1 MSKALLRSTAFDA
14 ALEQA
19 EIVKNG
25 KKVYYPPTGIN
36 GKVISVRVSNNLTSS
51 VFGHLGTNEKK
62 NLAQNVASLK
72 GSGLEAKSA
81 HGPKPASKLR
91 LVGKTGDLNGKS
103 KTKKV
108 VKISELIKNT
118 QLYSKIYGDKEGF
131 GNSGT
136 GNKTECHSPIQSNY
150 ERSGPTTP
158 DGISRSRSSTP
169 DINYRSLSPSSTITL
184 NLSSKNEIDP
194 TSLRD
199 SLKSFQILSFD
210 SNWNPFT
217 GSYSKNS
224 KITLRSSPNLAQ
236 LIENLESQGI
246 QISHSISS
254 LGLKNSINFSSPSSP
269 KLMSSRSG
277 NVTPQRSKSPTLS
290 HLESSDDLF
299 GSSPGVGRNYSG
311 IRTPD
316 KCSESLYLW
325 ENIRYPKSENL
336 SFQQVRRSPS
346 YMKSTQSSS
355 SKSRK
360 IIEYLY

>member
-1 MSKALLRSTAFDA
+1 MSKALLKSTAFDA

-19 EIVKNG
+19 DIVKNG

-36 GKVISVRVSNNLTSS
+36 GKVISVRVSNNLASS
-51 VFGHLGTNEKK
+51 VFGNLGTCEKK
-62 NLAQNVASLK
+62 NLNQNGADLKAS
-72 GSGLEAKSA
+72 GQETRSVQGL
-81 HGPKPASKLR
+81 KPASKLR
-91 LVGKTGDLNGKS
+91 LVGKTGDLNGRG

-108 VKISELIKNT
+108 VRISELIKNT
-118 QLYSKIYGDKEGF
+118 QLYSKIYGEKEGF
-131 GNSGT
+131 GNSGA
-136 GNKTECHSPIQSNY
+136 GNKTECHSPTQSNY
-150 ERSGPTTP
+150 DRSRPTTP
-158 DGISRSRSSTP
+158 DGMTRNRSSTP
-169 DINYRSLSPSSTITL
+169 DINYRSLSPNSTITL

-194 TSLRD
+194 TSLRA
-199 SLKSFQILSFD
+199 SLKSFQVLSFD

-224 KITLRSSPNLAQ
+224 RITLKSSPNLTQ

-246 QISHSISS
+246 QVSHSISS

-269 KLMSSRSG
+269 KLMTSRSG

-311 IRTPD
+311 NRTPD
-316 KCSESLYLW
+316 KCSESIYLW
-325 ENIRYPKSENL
+325 EKFRNPRSEKL
-336 SFQQVRRSPS
+336 SFQQVRRPPS